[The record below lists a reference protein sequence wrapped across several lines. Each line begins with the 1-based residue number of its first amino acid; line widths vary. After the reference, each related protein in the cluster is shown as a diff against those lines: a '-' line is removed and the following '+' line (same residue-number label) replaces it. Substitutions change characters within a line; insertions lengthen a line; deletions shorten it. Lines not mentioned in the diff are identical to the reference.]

1 MIDQLLS
8 LVPRWALLTALVAA
22 GAFAG
27 VQTIRLA
34 ASETEA
40 AQARGNVASMRE
52 AIAQANTE
60 AAQRTAALQSQ
71 VTKAQ
76 NDAKKRETE
85 LRAAAAGAAAESDG
99 LRGDIAHYRDTLA
112 SATDAARTERAAAVA
127 SVLGHCADRYQVLS
141 ERADR
146 HVNDLRTMIDAW
158 PK

>member
-1 MIDQLLS
+1 MLAII
-8 LVPRWALLTALVAA
+8 PRWLMVAALVAA

-27 VQTIRLA
+27 VQTVRVA
-34 ASETEA
+34 T
-40 AQARGNVASMRE
+40 AQADADQAREQVASLRE

-76 NDAKKRETE
+76 NEAKKRETE

-99 LRGDIAHYRDTLA
+99 LRGDIARYRDTLA
-112 SATDAARTERAAAVA
+112 SATDAARTERVAAVA
-127 SVLGHCADRYQVLS
+127 TVLGHCADRYQVLS